1 MDEWLMER
9 YSLAKGRIWEICTE
23 KTIKETY
30 ADFFR
35 KTAEFLKKTGE
46 ILEREEDALSLA
58 EYEAE
63 NRSLYEELFPQNY
76 GTSYGNPAYAEKTLG
91 DYGKAFT
98 FLYAELQG
106 TIAYAYEKS
115 GGIILYARSFSWK
128 SILPSERKSCLPR
141 KPYRKSSAPM
151 SMTIVRI

>member
-35 KTAEFLKKTGE
+35 KTAEFLKKQEKFWKERKMLFLWPNTRRRTEVFMKNCFRKIMGLPMEIPLMRKKRWGIMGRHLPFCMQSFGE
-46 ILEREEDALSLA
+46 LLPMLM
-58 EYEAE
+58 
-63 NRSLYEELFPQNY
+63 
-76 GTSYGNPAYAEKTLG
+76 K
-91 DYGKAFT
+91 
-98 FLYAELQG
+98 
-106 TIAYAYEKS
+106 KS

>member
-46 ILEREEDALSLA
+46 ILEREEDAL
-58 EYEAE
+58 
-63 NRSLYEELFPQNY
+63 
-76 GTSYGNPAYAEKTLG
+76 
-91 DYGKAFT
+91 
-98 FLYAELQG
+98 
-106 TIAYAYEKS
+106 
-115 GGIILYARSFSWK
+115 
-128 SILPSERKSCLPR
+128 
-141 KPYRKSSAPM
+141 
-151 SMTIVRI
+151 